1 MSHTIEDNALIAR
14 FQNGDKEAFT
24 QLYALY
30 SRKLFL
36 NLVRLVKSE
45 EIAAEILQDIFVIIW
60 EKRSSIEIQQSFR
73 AYLYRIGE
81 NKVADFFRRVRRD
94 RNLLSKIQKIASEH
108 YSYIEEDMIS
118 RENAEILKK
127 AIDTLPP
134 QRKQIFELCKLQGKS
149 YNEVSS
155 QLGIS
160 TSTINDHIVKGT
172 KAIREFLYRNQQ
184 YSASLL
190 LFILLKEV

>member
-45 EIAAEILQDIFVIIW
+45 EIAAEILQEIFVIIW
-60 EKRSSIEIQQSFR
+60 EKRGSIEIQQNFR

-94 RNLLSKIQKIASEH
+94 RNLLFKIQKIASEH

-172 KAIREFLYRNQQ
+172 KAIREFLYSNQQ